1 MSPNYV
7 TYTILRGEYPEESQE
22 KRSFAFAQ
30 DAKILYSGISPTR
43 HCDERSEE
51 AIHKSTFKCVQA
63 GTSKRKGKVF
73 SWIASLSL
81 AMTPSV
87 ILRGVNPEESQEKR
101 SFTFVQDDSKSHSEA
116 ECRRISCE
124 KRSFGFHPQ
133 DDRVLKKKAAFT
145 LAEVLITLGIIG
157 IVAAMTLPTLL
168 SNVQDK
174 ILESES
180 KKAANIVANGYK
192 LMMARDEIFNIK
204 DMPMWQCQDLACIS
218 GFHRE
223 IFNISNDNQ
232 AVLENLKNVKYYN
245 SKNQAVPFSWER
257 EPVYAFITTDG
268 FAYGVLPNRVAKDL
282 HKYRFSGE
290 GGQLFDVTDELEQLS
305 ECSIDNPEGCTTREE
320 CFSLP
325 TGVGVCSQWKNNKC
339 SIIYNCA
346 V

>member
-1 MSPNYV
+1 MCSYKNEAKV
-7 TYTILRGEYPEESQE
+7 SNLDC
-22 KRSFAFAQ
+22 FAIARN
-30 DAKILYSGISPTR
+30 DAKRYAA
-43 HCDERSEE
+43 D
-51 AIHKSTFKCVQA
+51 
-63 GTSKRKGKVF
+63 KV
-73 SWIASLSL
+73 
-81 AMTPSV
+81 V
-87 ILRGVNPEESQEKR
+87 ILRALARRISCKKR

-133 DDRVLKKKAAFT
+133 DDIGVLSTRHCETRSVEAIQERDTSGSALSMTNKRQKAAFT

-204 DMPMWQCQDLACIS
+204 DMPMWQCQDLTCVS
-218 GFHRE
+218 GIHRE

-268 FAYGVLPNRVAKDL
+268 FAYGVLEPDNWDEVNSFDIIADVNANNNPNRVAKDL

-290 GGQLFDVTDELEQLS
+290 GGQLFDVTDELEQVS

-325 TGVGVCSQWKNNKC
+325 TGVGVCAQWKNNKC

>member
-1 MSPNYV
+1 
-7 TYTILRGEYPEESQE
+7 
-22 KRSFAFAQ
+22 
-30 DAKILYSGISPTR
+30 
-43 HCDERSEE
+43 
-51 AIHKSTFKCVQA
+51 
-63 GTSKRKGKVF
+63 
-73 SWIASLSL
+73 
-81 AMTPSV
+81 MTN
-87 ILRGVNPEESQEKR
+87 R
-101 SFTFVQDDSKSHSEA
+101 
-116 ECRRISCE
+116 
-124 KRSFGFHPQ
+124 
-133 DDRVLKKKAAFT
+133 KKKAAFT

-204 DMPMWQCQDLACIS
+204 DMPMWQCQDLECVS
-218 GFHRE
+218 GIHRE
-223 IFNISNDNQ
+223 IFNISNDKQ

-268 FAYGVLPNRVAKDL
+268 FAYGVLQPDNWDEVNSFDIIADVNANNNPNRVAKDL

-290 GGQLFDVTDELEQLS
+290 GGQLFDVTDELEQVS

-325 TGVGVCSQWKNNKC
+325 TGVGVCAQWKNNKC

>member
-1 MSPNYV
+1 MTP
-7 TYTILRGEYPEESQE
+7 
-22 KRSFAFAQ
+22 KRYA
-30 DAKILYSGISPTR
+30 
-43 HCDERSEE
+43 
-51 AIHKSTFKCVQA
+51 
-63 GTSKRKGKVF
+63 KGKV
-73 SWIASLSL
+73 
-81 AMTPSV
+81 V

-133 DDRVLKKKAAFT
+133 DDRILKKKAAFT
-145 LAEVLITLGIIG
+145 LAEVLITLGIVG

-174 ILESES
+174 ILENES

-204 DMPMWQCQDLACIS
+204 DMPMWQCGDSECDS
-218 GFHRE
+218 KEHRE
-223 IFNISNDNQ
+223 VFNIANDSE
-232 AVLENLKNVKYYN
+232 AVLENLKNVKYLN
-245 SKNQAVPFSWER
+245 SKKQEIPFSWER
-257 EPVYAFITTDG
+257 DPYYAFITTDG
-268 FAYGVLPNRVAKDL
+268 FAYGVLQPDNWDEVNSFDIIADVNANNNPNRVAKDL

-290 GGQLFDVTDELEQLS
+290 GGQLFDVTDELEQVS

-325 TGVGVCSQWKNNKC
+325 TGVGVCAQWKNNKC